1 MWGNY
6 IINNKE
12 ELARGSRSNLV
23 TRRLL
28 FLSEFFLV
36 ALGNCWLRFITVFNL
51 WKHIWIGTASLLNR
65 LNLFGNCGGFNR
77 GIKRYLDFDYLD
89 WTFGILVKNGFTH
102 SFSIF
107 RAESEKGE
115 LFLQGITLE
124 IYSAYYLLG
133 FKWFLPNLIFVAIWR
148 ICT

>member
-1 MWGNY
+1 VKAYLNWNS
-6 IINNKE
+6 KPPE
-12 ELARGSRSNLV
+12 QAK
-23 TRRLL
+23 
-28 FLSEFFLV
+28 
-36 ALGNCWLRFITVFNL
+36 FIWKL
-51 WKHIWIGTASLLNR
+51 W
-65 LNLFGNCGGFNR
+65 GFNR

-115 LFLQGITLE
+115 SFLQGITLE

-133 FKWFLPNLIFVAIWR
+133 FK
-148 ICT
+148 

>member
-1 MWGNY
+1 MKAYLNWNS
-6 IINNKE
+6 KPPE
-12 ELARGSRSNLV
+12 QAK
-23 TRRLL
+23 
-28 FLSEFFLV
+28 
-36 ALGNCWLRFITVFNL
+36 FIWKL
-51 WKHIWIGTASLLNR
+51 W
-65 LNLFGNCGGFNR
+65 GFNR

-133 FKWFLPNLIFVAIWR
+133 FK
-148 ICT
+148 